1 MRPRLRDVA
10 SKLGGT
16 DMKRPECDVPSLPD
30 DLPVCGVFR
39 PPQPHPSAE
48 RMLRTQGYRN
58 IDAVRPAIRTAAEN
72 CAKLAAELIAPSIY
86 YRRATIQRMDGEQ
99 IVLSQGGRFS
109 CAAFPK
115 MLDGAQEIIVF
126 VLTLGQALDAAA
138 IELMDRYDL
147 LEALFL
153 ETAGWLSIE
162 QTTKSFVG
170 ALQRWARSSG
180 FRLSSRMGPGYA
192 YHIEGREVRWRL
204 EDQAPLFSLFDGE
217 RLPVRLLDSCAMI
230 PKMSRSGLF
239 GVSPLDSTAETS
251 YNI

>member
-1 MRPRLRDVA
+1 
-10 SKLGGT
+10 
-16 DMKRPECDVPSLPD
+16 MKRRECDVPDLPD
-30 DLPVCGVFR
+30 ELPDCGVFC
-39 PPQPHPSAE
+39 PPQPQPSPD
-48 RMLRTQGYRN
+48 RMLRLQGYRD
-58 IDAVRPAIRTAAEN
+58 IAAVRPAIRKAADN
-72 CAKLAAELIAPSIY
+72 CANLAFELIAPSVH
-86 YRRATIQRMDGEQ
+86 YRRAPIERMDEDE
-99 IVLSQGGRFS
+99 IVLRQGGKFS

-115 MLDGAQEIIVF
+115 VLGHAQEIIVF

-138 IELMDRYDL
+138 IELMDQYDL

-170 ALQRWARSSG
+170 ALHRWARPSG

-192 YHIEGREVRWRL
+192 YHVDGREVRWRL
-204 EDQAPLFSLFDGE
+204 EDQVPLFSLFDPA
-217 RLPVRLLDSCAMI
+217 RLPVRLLDSCAML

-239 GVSPLDSTAETS
+239 GVSRLDSAGKRH

>member
-1 MRPRLRDVA
+1 
-10 SKLGGT
+10 
-16 DMKRPECDVPSLPD
+16 
-30 DLPVCGVFR
+30 
-39 PPQPHPSAE
+39 
-48 RMLRTQGYRN
+48 MLRMQGYRN
-58 IDAVRPAIRTAAEN
+58 IAAVRPAIRKAAEN
-72 CAKLAAELIAPSIY
+72 CANLASELVAPSIH
-86 YRRATIQRMDGEQ
+86 YRRAPIERMNDDQ

-115 MLDGAQEIIVF
+115 VLGDAQEIIVF

-162 QTTKSFVG
+162 QTTRSFVG
-170 ALQRWARSSG
+170 ALHRWARPSG

-192 YHIEGREVRWRL
+192 YQVEGREVRWRL
-204 EDQAPLFSLFDGE
+204 EDQIPLFSLFDPS
-217 RLPVRLLDSCAMI
+217 RLPVRLLDSCAML

-239 GVSPLDSTAETS
+239 GVSRLDSAGTRD

>member
-1 MRPRLRDVA
+1 
-10 SKLGGT
+10 
-16 DMKRPECDVPSLPD
+16 MKRPECDVPSLPD
-30 DLPVCGVFR
+30 DLPAWGVFH
-39 PPQPHPSAE
+39 PPQPQPSAE

-72 CAKLAAELIAPSIY
+72 CANRAVELIAPSIH
-86 YRRATIQRMDGEQ
+86 YRRASIQRMDGDK
-99 IVLSQGGRFS
+99 IILSQGGTFS
-109 CAAFPK
+109 CVAFPK
-115 MLDGAQEIIVF
+115 VLGGAAEIIAF
-126 VLTLGQALDAAA
+126 VLTLGQALDTAA

-153 ETAGWLSIE
+153 ETAGWLCIE

-170 ALQRWARSSG
+170 ALHRWARPSG

-192 YHIEGREVRWRL
+192 YQVGGREVRWRL
-204 EDQAPLFSLFDGE
+204 EDQVPLFSLFDSE
-217 RLPVRLLDSCAMI
+217 RLPVRLLDSCAML

-239 GVSPLDSTAETS
+239 GVSPLDTRAKSG